1 MMRPLG
7 QKLVFFFLHH
17 SGQFLTFWVDNLK
30 IYFNHRRF
38 KGANAPKNITFLPCS
53 QNDGRLKLHKGGII
67 FKANKTGKIDQA
79 AVADIE
85 STSWLRVARGF
96 ELNVALTNGMQ
107 FKFEGFKEA
116 VSLCLHLKLLE
127 S

>member
-1 MMRPLG
+1 M
-7 QKLVFFFLHH
+7 
-17 SGQFLTFWVDNLK
+17 TFWVDNLK
-30 IYFNHRRF
+30 IYFNHTRF
-38 KGANAPKNITFLPCS
+38 KGANALKNITFLPCS

-127 S
+127 N

>member
-7 QKLVFFFLHH
+7 QKLVFFFSHH
-17 SGQFLTFWVDNLK
+17 RGQFLTFWVDNLK

-38 KGANAPKNITFLPCS
+38 KGANALKNITFLPCS